1 MWTYAINAFLHNN
14 RMMRMTPTSEFGSQ
28 VHQEIIDRALRLLG
42 ERQPDS
48 VYLSQSWFAA
58 SVETWRDR
66 GRFKPIELIS
76 KSGAPIW
83 ALIGEKLE
91 WRHGFMPVR
100 VLALNQTCD
109 PMLDQP
115 WIERNGFFGE
125 HPQDFELH
133 LEQLLDR
140 LLQDENW
147 DELQLPGLTG
157 EFARHALYQAARMG
171 LVARLDL
178 EQPSFNIDLNG
189 IRNNHS
195 GDYLSALSA
204 NTRQQLRRSRRFAEQ
219 KFGPVVLE
227 EAQSAEQALHWFGET
242 APLHRARWG
251 ETNSPSFNSG
261 FDNPD
266 FLAFHRRVIELG
278 FGERTIQYLKCSAGG
293 ETFAYLYNF
302 VAGDRVHF
310 YLSGIN
316 YRVSQTIRPGMLAHW
331 MAIEKNL
338 SNGKSLYDF
347 LAGDARYKRSLSTGE
362 DRTVWLV
369 LRRPRWRLEIES
381 WARRL
386 KSKISGNPINSLN
399 RISHPGWIRQRP

>member
-1 MWTYAINAFLHNN
+1 
-14 RMMRMTPTSEFGSQ
+14 MRMTPSSEFGSQ

-66 GRFKPIELIS
+66 GRFKPIELIG

-100 VLALNQTCD
+100 ILALNQACD

-147 DELQLPGLTG
+147 DELRLPGLTG
-157 EFARHALYQAARMG
+157 EFARQALYQAARMG

-189 IRNNHS
+189 IRNKHS
-195 GDYLSALSA
+195 GNYLSALSA
-204 NTRQQLRRSRRFAEQ
+204 NTRQQLRRSKRLAEQ
-219 KFGPVVLE
+219 TFGPVVLE
-227 EAQSAEQALHWFGET
+227 EAGSADQALRWFDET

-251 ETNSPSFNSG
+251 KNKSQSFDSG

-266 FLAFHRRVIELG
+266 FVAFHRRLIEHG
-278 FGERTIQYLKCSAGG
+278 FASKAIQYLKCSAGG
-293 ETFAYLYNF
+293 VTFAYLYNF
-302 VAGDRVHF
+302 VSGDRVHF
-310 YLSGIN
+310 YLSGVN
-316 YRVSQTIRPGMLAHW
+316 YGVSHAVRPGMLAHW

-338 SNGKSLYDF
+338 HNGQSLYDF

-362 DRTVWLV
+362 DRTLWLV
-369 LRRPRWRLEIES
+369 LRRPRWRLEIENRV
-381 WARRL
+381 RRIKGKL
-386 KSKISGNPINSLN
+386 TGNPINAFSE
-399 RISHPGWIRQRP
+399 IPHPDSIRQ